1 MQDFS
6 KYWRVGAGG
15 FIGGHLVKKLLDNGN
30 SIVSTDIKP
39 KEYWFQDFET
49 AENYYSM
56 DMKDINNCRKVTKN
70 IRLFETVLGD
80 GIQGTADNEVRA
92 KEGGRKSIVANTYI
106 KKGSTI
112 TKEMLT
118 YKRPGDGISP
128 DRVNELIGKV
138 VQLDIEEDFQIKWGE
153 IK

>member
-1 MQDFS
+1 
-6 KYWRVGAGG
+6 
-15 FIGGHLVKKLLDNGN
+15 
-30 SIVSTDIKP
+30 
-39 KEYWFQDFET
+39 
-49 AENYYSM
+49 
-56 DMKDINNCRKVTKN
+56 
-70 IRLFETVLGD
+70 LGD